1 MNIPRLQQ
9 LLRQGT
15 FRILGTSVV
24 DQVLLSAAN
33 FFVGVL
39 LIRYTSD
46 ADYGYFVLA
55 QAAVLL
61 VSSAQGAWIT
71 GPLAVLAPKKSDAEA
86 RTMIGAVRQAQGRW
100 LWRLSLLGV
109 VLIGGGLLA
118 GWLEQEL
125 AMVSL
130 AGLLACW
137 VGLQREY
144 CRSVLQIVRQ
154 PGWVLLADVFYVVGL
169 MATAALAALGFKPA
183 AVWAV
188 LPLAVGGLA
197 GALVAN
203 LLIVRHYG
211 WVEGDSA
218 PVFRELRRLGNWA
231 MLGAVIFWT
240 YGQGFNY
247 VTAAQLGVT
256 AVAAL
261 NAARLL
267 IQPTFVLSMGVKQA
281 LLPMASRWLADFGMA
296 GLLRRLTGV
305 VGVMLAMNLAYFW
318 LAYTFLDWLTLSFLR
333 KEIPDRDALV
343 LLWGSY
349 SLVVM
354 VRDMFVTS
362 LMAAE
367 RFQVLSGLTAATAVV
382 ALAVMWPAIE
392 MLGTRGAVVGL
403 LAGETFY
410 SLVMFWLIAQSL
422 RAERRANAT
431 TGADGQA
438 ASHADRG

>member
-1 MNIPRLQQ
+1 M
-9 LLRQGT
+9 
-15 FRILGTSVV
+15 
-24 DQVLLSAAN
+24 
-33 FFVGVL
+33 
-39 LIRYTSD
+39 
-46 ADYGYFVLA
+46 
-55 QAAVLL
+55 
-61 VSSAQGAWIT
+61 
-71 GPLAVLAPKKSDAEA
+71 
-86 RTMIGAVRQAQGRW
+86 
-100 LWRLSLLGV
+100 
-109 VLIGGGLLA
+109 
-118 GWLEQEL
+118 
-125 AMVSL
+125 
-130 AGLLACW
+130 
-137 VGLQREY
+137 
-144 CRSVLQIVRQ
+144 LQIVRQ

-422 RAERRANAT
+422 RAERRATAAA
-431 TGADGQA
+431 GAA
-438 ASHADRG
+438 AQPASDADRG